1 MVPGATA
8 GGGGESSADGQPFDE
23 LQLME
28 AEEGV
33 RMHLG
38 QLKKD
43 EATVQEARK
52 ALEKEKS
59 MYVRELRRV
68 QHEDRSRFSRRPV
81 MNGRYLL
88 LSLLGR
94 GGFSEV
100 WKAFDLREYCEA
112 AVKIHQLNSS
122 WTEEKKHNYM
132 KHATREY
139 AIHREMVHPRVVRL
153 FDVFE
158 IDSSSFAT
166 VLEYC
171 KGTDLDFMMK
181 TQKNIPERDARAIT
195 IQILSGL
202 RYLNTPSGEGA
213 NRRQGI
219 IHYDLKPGNILFD
232 EQGDVK
238 ITDFGLSKIVDDS
251 SDGHSLELTS
261 QGAGTYWY
269 LPPECFVMGSTPPR
283 ISSKVDVWALGVIF
297 FQMMFGT
304 RPFGEGQSQEKVLHE
319 NTMLRATHV
328 NFPPKPLVSPDAK
341 EFIKAC
347 LTHSQADR
355 PDVLKLC
362 GHPYLRLKKL

>member
-1 MVPGATA
+1 MCI
-8 GGGGESSADGQPFDE
+8 
-23 LQLME
+23 
-28 AEEGV
+28 
-33 RMHLG
+33 HLSFY
-38 QLKKD
+38 QTL
-43 EATVQEARK
+43 TVFPP
-52 ALEKEKS
+52 AL
-59 MYVRELRRV
+59 
-68 QHEDRSRFSRRPV
+68 P
-81 MNGRYLL
+81 
-88 LSLLGR
+88 SLPLPP
-94 GGFSEV
+94 S
-100 WKAFDLREYCEA
+100 
-112 AVKIHQLNSS
+112 Q
-122 WTEEKKHNYM
+122 T
-132 KHATREY
+132 
-139 AIHREMVHPRVVRL
+139 
-153 FDVFE
+153 
-158 IDSSSFAT
+158 
-166 VLEYC
+166 
-171 KGTDLDFMMK
+171 GTDLDFMMK
-181 TQKNIPERDARAIT
+181 TQKTIPERDARAIT
-195 IQILSGL
+195 MQILSGL

-251 SDGHSLELTS
+251 CDGHSLELTS

-297 FQMMFGT
+297 FQMLFGT